1 MKADWGRIEEVFL
14 AALEQP
20 ALDREKFV
28 ANACDGDDPLRQE
41 VISMLRSHEE
51 TRNFLET
58 PAYQQNAELLAE
70 QTGVLQIG
78 EQVGDYRILSLL
90 GEGGMG
96 EVYLAED
103 LSLGRKVALKLVRP
117 GFGGANLL
125 RQFQREERIL
135 GGLTH
140 PNIAQLYGAA
150 FTVAGVPYFVM
161 EYVEGE
167 RLDSYCESRH
177 LSIRER
183 LELFRKICSAV
194 SYAHQHLVIH
204 RDLKPGN
211 IRVTPE
217 GEPKLLDFGIAK
229 LLDDESVAVPAQT
242 ITLTAAMTPDYAS
255 PEQLRG
261 EAMTTATDVYSLGV
275 ILFELLTGQKP
286 YRTKSRRIDEI
297 SRAITEQEPTRP
309 STAVARGG
317 NSKFGPSRTGTRNSK
332 LLKGDLDNIV
342 LTAIRKEPA
351 RRYSSVNQFSDDIRR
366 HLEGRPIVARKDTV
380 GYRATKFIGRNRI
393 AVAAAAVVVLAV
405 VVALLVSLEQTKR
418 ARIQR
423 DVAQRINSFLQN
435 MLNSAAPESKG
446 IDVKVI
452 DLLSDASSR
461 ARTELADEPA
471 VMSEILTT
479 LGRTYFNL
487 GSLDKAE
494 ADLQVALETSRKT
507 NGELHPTTAG
517 SMSGLGCV
525 YAYRGRAAEGE
536 QISRKAVELQRKLH
550 PAGHEDL
557 AVALYCLGVN
567 LSVGNQPK
575 AAQPFLAEAVT
586 LVRKHLGETHGYYVT
601 ALVALATALDRAG
614 ETETAE
620 KIYRQ
625 AIDVGG
631 RGPARNRMYVAQA
644 YGGLGVLLTN
654 KAAYAEAEAA
664 ARQSEALYR
673 EVYGGDDNF
682 SVAYNQSQLAYIYY
696 LQADYVR
703 AELEGKKAIEVLR
716 KHLGPEHN
724 TTLGTALT
732 VGLSLTRNGKAIEG
746 EPYLQEA
753 VAVRKRTTPP
763 GDAGTAHASSILGE
777 CLTAQRRFA
786 EAEPFLVNGYNDL
799 KAKLGDQNRR
809 TVDARERLA
818 KLYDDW
824 NKPEQAAQFR

>member
-1 MKADWGRIEEVFL
+1 MKADWRRIEEVFL

-20 ALDREKFV
+20 ALDRERFV
-28 ANACDGDDPLRQE
+28 ANACDGDDPLREE

-70 QTGVLQIG
+70 QTGALKIG
-78 EQVGDYRILSLL
+78 EKVGDYRIRSLL

-150 FTVAGVPYFVM
+150 FTAGGVPYFVM

-167 RLDSYCESRH
+167 RLDSYCESRR

-286 YRTKSRRIDEI
+286 YRTKSRRIEEV
-297 SRAITEQEPTRP
+297 SRAITEQEPTKP
-309 STAVARGG
+309 STAAAKRDG
-317 NSKFGPSRTGTRNSK
+317 NSKFEIRNSK

-351 RRYSSVNQFSDDIRR
+351 RRYSSVNQFSEDIRR
-366 HLEGRPIVARKDTV
+366 HLEGLPIIARKDTV
-380 GYRATKFIGRNRI
+380 GYRASKFVQRNRI
-393 AVAAAAVVVLAV
+393 AVAAAAVVMLAV
-405 VVALLVSLEQTKR
+405 VAALVVSLQQTKR

-446 IDVKVI
+446 IEVKVI

-461 ARTELADEPA
+461 ARTELANEPA
-471 VMSEILTT
+471 VMSEILVT

-494 ADLQVALETSRKT
+494 ADLQVALETSRKI

-525 YAYRGRAAEGE
+525 YAWRGRAAEGE
-536 QISRKAVELQRKLH
+536 PISRKAVELQRKLH

-575 AAQPFLAEAVT
+575 AAEPLLAEAVA

-601 ALVALATALDRAG
+601 ALVALATALERGG
-614 ETETAE
+614 EIETAE
-620 KIYRQ
+620 KTYRQ
-625 AIDVGG
+625 AIEVGG

-644 YGGLGVLLTN
+644 YGSLGVLLTN

-682 SVAYNQSQLAYIYY
+682 SVAFNQSQLAFIYY

-703 AELEGKKAIEVLR
+703 AELEGKKALEALR
-716 KHLGPEHN
+716 KHLGREHA

-777 CLTAQRRFA
+777 CLTVQSRYA
-786 EAEPFLVNGYNDL
+786 EAEPLLLSGYNDL
-799 KAKLGDQNRR
+799 KAKLGDQNKR
-809 TVDARERLA
+809 TIDARDRLVRLYEAWGKPDLAA
-818 KLYDDW
+818 KYR
-824 NKPEQAAQFR
+824 P

>member
-1 MKADWGRIEEVFL
+1 MKADWHRIEEVFL
-14 AALEQP
+14 AALDEP
-20 ALDREKFV
+20 AASRENFV
-28 ANACDGDDPLRQE
+28 ESACGGDQVLRDE
-41 VISMLRSHEE
+41 IVAMLQSHEE
-51 TRNFLET
+51 IADFLET
-58 PAYQQNAELLAE
+58 PAYQTNAELLADE
-70 QTGVLQIG
+70 SGSLKIG
-78 EQVGDYRILSLL
+78 ERVGAYRIVSLL

-103 LSLGRKVALKLVRP
+103 LSLGRRVALKLVRP
-117 GFGGANLL
+117 GFGGTNLL

-135 GGLTH
+135 AGLTH
-140 PNIAQLYGAA
+140 PNIAQLYGGAV
-150 FTVAGVPYFVM
+150 TPAGVPYFVM

-167 RLDSYCESRH
+167 RLDSYCASRQ
-177 LSIRER
+177 LSIPDR
-183 LELFRKICSAV
+183 LELFRKICAAV
-194 SYAHQHLVIH
+194 SYAHRHLVIH
-204 RDLKPGN
+204 RDLKPAN
-211 IRVTPE
+211 VRLTTE

-229 LLDDESVAVPAQT
+229 LLEEDNVAAPAAT
-242 ITLTAAMTPDYAS
+242 ITLTAAMTPEYAS
-255 PEQLRG
+255 PEQLQG
-261 EAMTTATDVYSLGV
+261 ETITTATDVYSLGV

-286 YRTKSRRIDEI
+286 YRTKSRRIEEV

-309 STAVARGG
+309 STVVARGG
-317 NSKFGPSRTGTRNSK
+317 RSK
-332 LLKGDLDNIV
+332 LEIRKSKILKGDLDNIV

-351 RRYSSVNQFSDDIRR
+351 RRYSSVGQFSEDIRR
-366 HLEGRPIVARKDTV
+366 HLEGLPIVARKDTV
-380 GYRATKFIGRNRI
+380 GYRASKFVQRNRI
-393 AVAAAAVVVLAV
+393 AVAAAAVVMLAV
-405 VVALLVSLEQTKR
+405 VAALVVSLRQTKR

-471 VMSEILTT
+471 VMSEILVT

-494 ADLQVALETSRKT
+494 ADLQVALETSRKA

-525 YAYRGRAAEGE
+525 YAYRGRVAEGE

-557 AVALYCLGVN
+557 AVALYCLGLN

-575 AAQPFLAEAVT
+575 AAEPFLAEAVA
-586 LVRKHLGETHGYYVT
+586 LVRKHLGESHGYYVT

-614 ETETAE
+614 EIETAE
-620 KIYRQ
+620 KMYRQ
-625 AIDVGG
+625 AIEVGG

-644 YGGLGVLLTN
+644 QAGLGVLLTN

-664 ARQSEALYR
+664 VRQSEALYR
-673 EVYGGDDNF
+673 DVYGGDDNF
-682 SVAYNQSQLAYIYY
+682 SVAVTQSQLAFIYY

-703 AELEGKKAIEVLR
+703 AELEGKKALESLR
-716 KHLGPEHN
+716 KHLGREHT

-763 GDAGTAHASSILGE
+763 GDAGTAHATSILGE
-777 CLTAQRRFA
+777 CLAAQSRWA
-786 EAEPFLVNGYNDL
+786 EAEPLLLAGYNDL
-799 KAKLGDQNRR
+799 KAKLGDQHKR
-809 TVDARERLA
+809 TIDARQRLA

-824 NKPEQAAQFR
+824 GRPEQAAQFR